1 MNKHHIHYGD
11 QTIEFFIS
19 RKNVKNV
26 NLNVKPDQTIEVS
39 ASDEVP
45 LQFIYDLVKD
55 KAEWILKHVQQF
67 EEVQPYERSDREYV
81 SGESFRY
88 LGKQYRLRVRETD
101 EEEIVKYFRGFIYC
115 YVKDTNNY
123 QRKEKLMDDWYRRR
137 AEKIYQESLNKQYPY
152 LQKYDVEKPKI
163 DLRQMKA
170 RWGSALIDTNTILLN
185 TKLIKAP
192 KYCIDYVILHELI
205 HFKYNDH
212 SENFYNMLYS
222 LMPDWE
228 KRKKILDE
236 EIVKEL

>member
-1 MNKHHIHYGD
+1 MKRHHIHYGD

-26 NLNVKPDQTIEVS
+26 NLNVKPDQTVEVS

-45 LQFIYDLVKD
+45 LQFIYDLVKN
-55 KAEWILKHVQQF
+55 KAEWIFKHVQQF
-67 EEVQPYERSDREYV
+67 EDVMPFERSNREYV

-101 EEEIVKYFRGFIYC
+101 EEEIVKYYRGFIYC

-123 QRKEKLMDDWYRRR
+123 HRKAKLMDDWYRSR

-152 LQKYDVEKPKI
+152 LQKYGVEKPNI

-170 RWGSALIDTNTILLN
+170 RWGSALIDTSTILLN

-192 KYCIDYVILHELI
+192 KHCIDYVILHELI

-236 EIVKEL
+236 EIVKVL

>member
-1 MNKHHIHYGD
+1 MKRHHIHYGD
-11 QTIEFFIS
+11 KTIEIFIS
-19 RKNVKNV
+19 IKNVKNV
-26 NLNVKPDQTIEVS
+26 NLNVKTDQTVEVS

-45 LQFIYDLVKD
+45 LQFIYDLVKN
-55 KAEWILKHVQQF
+55 KAEWIFKHVQQF
-67 EEVQPYERSDREYV
+67 EDVMPFERSNREYV

-101 EEEIVKYFRGFIYC
+101 EEEIVKYYRGFIYC

-123 QRKEKLMDDWYRRR
+123 HRKAKLMDDWYRSR

-152 LQKYDVEKPKI
+152 LQKYGVEKPNI

-170 RWGSALIDTNTILLN
+170 RWGSALIDTSTILLN

-192 KYCIDYVILHELI
+192 KHYIDYVILHELI

>member
-1 MNKHHIHYGD
+1 
-11 QTIEFFIS
+11 
-19 RKNVKNV
+19 
-26 NLNVKPDQTIEVS
+26 
-39 ASDEVP
+39 
-45 LQFIYDLVKD
+45 
-55 KAEWILKHVQQF
+55 
-67 EEVQPYERSDREYV
+67 
-81 SGESFRY
+81 
-88 LGKQYRLRVRETD
+88 
-101 EEEIVKYFRGFIYC
+101 
-115 YVKDTNNY
+115 TNNY

-192 KYCIDYVILHELI
+192 KYGIDYVILQELI
-205 HFKYNDH
+205 HFKYNYH
-212 SENFYNMLYS
+212 SENLYNMLY
-222 LMPDWE
+222 LFMRDWE

>member
-1 MNKHHIHYGD
+1 MNKHHIHYGE

-55 KAEWILKHVQQF
+55 KAEWILKHIQQF
-67 EEVQPYERSDREYV
+67 EEVLPFEQSDREYV

-88 LGKQYRLRVRETD
+88 LGKQYRLRVRETG
-101 EEEIVKYFRGFIYC
+101 EEEVVKHFRGFIYC
-115 YVKDTNNY
+115 YVKEISNY
-123 QRKEKLMDDWYRRR
+123 QRKAKLMDDWYRRR
-137 AEKIYQESLNKQYPY
+137 AEKIYQESLNKQYPS
-152 LQKYDVEKPKI
+152 LQKYGVEKPKI

-192 KYCIDYVILHELI
+192 KHCIDYVILHELI

-236 EIVKEL
+236 EIVKVL